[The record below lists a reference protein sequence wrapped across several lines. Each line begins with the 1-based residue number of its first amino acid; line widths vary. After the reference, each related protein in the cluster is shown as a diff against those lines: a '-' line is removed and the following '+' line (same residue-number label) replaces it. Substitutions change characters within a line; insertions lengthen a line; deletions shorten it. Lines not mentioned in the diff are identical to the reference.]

1 MEAVERA
8 SRNTKGGIGDGLIDG
23 ILEAVAKQVAVAET
37 DAFRHGFESA
47 EREGQGRKVWYNVA
61 VADKVCRTR

>member
-8 SRNTKGGIGDGLIDG
+8 SRNTKSGIGDGLIDG

-37 DAFRHGFESA
+37 DAFRYGFESA
-47 EREGQGRKVWYNVA
+47 KKDREEKYGIM
-61 VADKVCRTR
+61 